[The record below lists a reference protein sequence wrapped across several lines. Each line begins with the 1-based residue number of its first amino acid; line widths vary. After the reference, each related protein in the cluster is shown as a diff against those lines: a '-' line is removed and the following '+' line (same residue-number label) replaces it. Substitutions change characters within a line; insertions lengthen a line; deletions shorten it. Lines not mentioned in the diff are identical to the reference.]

1 MWTWIA
7 GAGAVAALVSVWVA
21 HERRWRN
28 RLRDQSLRLADLRT
42 QRHLALVEQQSK
54 QQALLDSMLEG
65 VLVLDT
71 EGRVEHMN
79 PALLRLLG
87 LSSECRGKAVADV
100 VPLPGIAALATRAVQ
115 QGRITDHEVD
125 LPGPPPRAFQVSAVA
140 LRDPDRIL
148 AGTLFVFHDLT
159 QHKRLEEQRR
169 EFVANVSHE
178 LRTPLSLIKGYTE
191 TLLGGAMDQRE
202 TMVRFLQTIDRHADR
217 LTFLIEDLLTISRL
231 ESGQVIMNMQPT
243 TLRDVVEA
251 VINDLRHKALD
262 RSVILR
268 DDVPENIR
276 VHADGDRLQQVVL
289 NLVDNAIKY
298 GKAGGQVVIG
308 ARAAQ
313 EDIVEAWVSDDG
325 QGIPP
330 EARDRIFERFY
341 RVDRARARDQGGT
354 GLGLSI
360 VKHIIHA
367 HGGEVRVNSEVG
379 KGTTFSFTL
388 ARVNDEAAP

>member
-7 GAGAVAALVSVWVA
+7 SAVALLALVSAWA
-21 HERRWRN
+21 ARERRWRN
-28 RLRDQSLRLADLRT
+28 RLRDQSLRIADLRT
-42 QRHLALVEQQSK
+42 QRHLQLVEEQSK

-65 VLVLDT
+65 VLVLDA

-79 PALLRLLG
+79 PALLRLLTLDAEG
-87 LSSECRGKAVADV
+87 RGRPVAEV
-100 VPLPGIAALATRAVQ
+100 VPIPGIADLAIRAIQ

-125 LPGPPPRAFQVSAVA
+125 LPGPHPRAFQANAVA
-140 LRDPDRIL
+140 LRDADRIL
-148 AGTLFVFHDLT
+148 TGTLFVFHDLT

-191 TLLGGAMDQRE
+191 TLLGGAMDQRD

-231 ESGQVIMNMQPT
+231 ESGQVIMNLQPT
-243 TLRDVVEA
+243 SFRDVADA
-251 VINDLRHKALD
+251 VLADLRRKAHD
-262 RSVILR
+262 RSVTLR
-268 DDVPENIR
+268 NDVPESIR
-276 VHADGDRLQQVVL
+276 VHGDGDRLQQVVL

-298 GKAGGQVVIG
+298 GKPGGTVSIG

-313 EDIVEAWVSDDG
+313 EDIVEAWVTDDG

-341 RVDRARARDQGGT
+341 RVDRARSREQGGT

-367 HGGEVRVNSEVG
+367 HGGEVRVASEVG

-388 ARVNDEAAP
+388 ARVNDEAAA